1 MLGLEKVLYDPDHQ
15 PYAPEGRIFRVLLS
29 LAALMRSVVALL
41 AIKTSAVL
49 VGLPLAPLLILIP
62 MPRRVANSLLQA
74 VPDLAMGLLVSWLLL
89 RFAHAT
95 KLREL
100 GLNWDRKV
108 ARETLIAFVG
118 GAIALAMTVVPLL
131 AMGMGSF
138 EAVDMRVK
146 TGQGMVIVLAL
157 VLISAFAEEV
167 ILRGYVFQTLAYPM
181 HLLGAL
187 VLTSGAFAALHLRNP
202 GANEYTMANTFLA
215 GCVLGLLLVWR
226 RSIWVVSGAH
236 FGWNLATMLLG
247 LNVSGG
253 TLQIVPYRI
262 LWSTGTVWTGGNYGP
277 EGSVVCMV
285 LLSLLLL
292 VLVRLHYHRE
302 A

>member
-1 MLGLEKVLYDPDHQ
+1 LIQHIAVLGLGKVLYDPAHQ
-15 PYAPEGRIFRVLLS
+15 PYAPEGWIFRVLLS
-29 LAALMRSVVALL
+29 LAALMRSFGALL

-49 VGLPLAPLLILIP
+49 LGLPLAPMLLLIP
-62 MPRRVANSLLQA
+62 MPRRVAQALFQA
-74 VPDLAMGLLVSWLLL
+74 VPDVVMGLIVSWLLL
-89 RFAHAT
+89 RFAHNT

-100 GLNWDRKV
+100 GLEWNSSV
-108 ARETLIAFVG
+108 AKETLLAFIA
-118 GAIALAMTVVPLL
+118 GAVALAMTVVPLL
-131 AMGMGSF
+131 MMGMGRF
-138 EAVDMRVK
+138 EAVEMRAKSV
-146 TGQGMVIVLAL
+146 QGLVMV
-157 VLISAFAEEV
+157 SAFAEEL

-236 FGWNLATMLLG
+236 FGWNLMTMLLG

-262 LWSTGTVWTGGNYGP
+262 QWSAETVWTGGNYGP
-277 EGSVVCMV
+277 EGSVLCMV